1 LFSALGKRG
10 NSRHYAGMKNAL
22 PFLAAALLLS
32 TAPSTAQ
39 APVEQAESEPL
50 TGFSYSYPEE
60 RLEALPQLA
69 EQMAVFAESAER
81 NFSMLLE
88 ESEEAMPDS
97 PALANLTHSEDWGIA
112 GETEALLSLAGTIY
126 EYAGGAHGNTE
137 FASLLWV
144 FTDRYAGLA
153 EIDGAY
159 CTNLQAMQRERG
171 LQDGEWGDCPLLHE
185 MTIVPVAVSDG
196 APFTTIRV
204 LVPPYAAGPYSL
216 GPFEVDVPVSAA
228 LIALVKP
235 EFRSS
240 FARGS

>member
-1 LFSALGKRG
+1 
-10 NSRHYAGMKNAL
+10 MKNAL

-32 TAPSTAQ
+32 TVPSAAQ
-39 APVEQAESEPL
+39 APVEQAESEPQN
-50 TGFSYSYPEE
+50 GFSYSYPEE

-69 EQMAVFAESAER
+69 EQMAVFADSAER
-81 NFSMLLE
+81 DFATLVA
-88 ESEEAMPDS
+88 ESEDAMPDS

-112 GETEALLSLAGTIY
+112 GETETLLSLAGTIY

-137 FASLLWV
+137 FASLLWDV
-144 FTDRYAGLA
+144 RNDRMITLTQLFTDRYSGLA

-159 CTNLQAMQRERG
+159 CANLQAMQREHG
-171 LQDGEWGDCPLLHE
+171 LQDGEWGDCPLLHD
-185 MTIVPVAVSDG
+185 MTVVPVAVRDG

-204 LVPPYAAGPYSL
+204 LVPPYAAGPFSL
-216 GPFEVDVPVSAA
+216 GPFEVDVPVSDS

-240 FARGS
+240 FASGS